1 MLAKFNDLGPGDL
14 VLLHGCCHNPCGADL
29 SRDQWGVLAELFEAR
44 GIVPFLDLAYQGFAE
59 GLEEDAYGVRLMS
72 ERLDEVVVVSSCSKN
87 LGLYRERVGMASL
100 VSKAPE
106 QAKAAQSNLGNVA
119 RGIYSMPP
127 DHGAAIAARVLCDKE
142 LRAQWLEELGEMRGR
157 LNSLRFLLVEKLQ
170 ERSVPRDFSYIVNER
185 GMFSFLGIS
194 LEQVIRLREEFHVYM
209 VETSRINLAG
219 INRSNVDYVADA
231 IAAVL

>member
-1 MLAKFNDLGPGDL
+1 
-14 VLLHGCCHNPCGADL
+14 
-29 SRDQWGVLAELFEAR
+29 
-44 GIVPFLDLAYQGFAE
+44 
-59 GLEEDAYGVRLMS
+59 
-72 ERLDEVVVVSSCSKN
+72 
-87 LGLYRERVGMASL
+87 MASL

-127 DHGAAIAARVLCDKE
+127 DHGAAIAARVLGDKE

-194 LEQVIRLREEFHVYM
+194 LEQVIRPREEFHVYM